1 MPNGSFLV
9 EASGRALFGDTPGRK
24 RLIIAVARER
34 ATLAPLDGQSFEA
47 LDGRSEIRVH
57 EVAVEYRLAP

>member
-1 MPNGSFLV
+1 MRVSLRMLLAAGACLAATAGSITWL
-9 EASGRALFGDTPGRK
+9 
-24 RLIIAVARER
+24 AVARER
-34 ATLAPLDGQSFEA
+34 ATLAPLDGQSFDA